1 MYRYISYFLIEVIF
15 VECMWKVL
23 AVMGIGAGALLVW
36 KLMSPESMN
45 EMKTSL
51 ENLTKDAGKKMKN
64 MME

>member
-1 MYRYISYFLIEVIF
+1 M
-15 VECMWKVL
+15 ECMWKVL